1 VLFPSITFL
10 FYFLPLFFLGYCLA
24 PGIAAKN
31 VFLLLASLLFYAWGE
46 PRFVIVLIGLIALN
60 YYAALVIG
68 ANEGIKRSRATAA
81 AVGVN
86 LLLLGVFKYADFA
99 VSGLNAVLPFGLSFT
114 LPGLA
119 LPLGISFFTFHA
131 ISYSS
136 TFIAATSQ
144 PIAVRSRSRSTSP
157 CSRSSWP
164 GRSFVTTPFLGSS
177 PRAA

>member
-1 VLFPSITFL
+1 MLFPSITFL

-81 AVGVN
+81 AVGIN

-99 VSGLNAVLPFGLSFT
+99 VGGLNAVLPFGLK
-114 LPGLA
+114 
-119 LPLGISFFTFHA
+119 
-131 ISYSS
+131 
-136 TFIAATSQ
+136 
-144 PIAVRSRSRSTSP
+144 
-157 CSRSSWP
+157 
-164 GRSFVTTPFLGSS
+164 
-177 PRAA
+177 

>member
-10 FYFLPLFFLGYCLA
+10 FYFLPLFFLGYCFA
-24 PGIAAKN
+24 PGIVAKN

-68 ANEGIKRSRATAA
+68 ASEGIKRSRATAA
-81 AVGVN
+81 AVGIN

-99 VSGLNAVLPFGLSFT
+99 ISGLNAVLPFGLSFT

-131 ISYSS
+131 ISYL
-136 TFIAATSQ
+136 IDVHRGDVAANRSPLQ
-144 PIAVRSRSRSTSP
+144 VAVYITMFP
-157 CSRSSWP
+157 QLVP
-164 GRSFVTTPFLGSS
+164 GRSFVTTPFLVSS